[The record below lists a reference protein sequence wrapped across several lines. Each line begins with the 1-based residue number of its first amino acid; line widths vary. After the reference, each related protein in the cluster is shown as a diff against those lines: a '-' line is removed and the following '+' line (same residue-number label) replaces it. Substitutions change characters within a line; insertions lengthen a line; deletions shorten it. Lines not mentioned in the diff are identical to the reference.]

1 MTNIKQQLKEALQEF
16 FSDYT
21 IATNKA
27 LSSIKNKTL
36 LSKKEVANLYGVSTN
51 TIDAWNKKLLLPKYF
66 KKGTRIFFIK
76 EEIINQLKSNQ
87 NG

>member
-1 MTNIKQQLKEALQEF
+1 MVNIKQQLKEALREF

-21 IATNKA
+21 FETSKA
-27 LSSIKNKTL
+27 LSSIKHKTL

-51 TIDAWNKKLLLPKYF
+51 TIDAWNKKQMLPEYI
-66 KKGTRIFFIK
+66 KKGTRIFFLK
-76 EEIINQLKSNQ
+76 EQIINQLKFKQ